1 MSKQLNCVTEKG
13 VKVRAKVTTNFQIKG
28 VEKRNQKT

>member
-13 VKVRAKVTTNFQIKG
+13 VTVTAKVTKNFKIKG
-28 VEKRNQKT
+28 AEKRNQKT

>member
-13 VKVRAKVTTNFQIKG
+13 VTVRVKVTTNFQIKG
-28 VEKRNQKT
+28 VENQKT